1 MGADAAPC
9 TPRAGDAFCFTN
21 VSPQPRVVLKFDR
34 VMAPSSIFRDN
45 YRIVSGSSGNL
56 NFKQVRV
63 DPIERAIVF
72 TLRDD
77 QKLIAGTEYLLRIKS
92 VDDPAN
98 RLAAFDGTR
107 FEGEALVRFVVSM
120 NPKLEPEI
128 DPLVPGELPT
138 REERARAA
146 LGTLSASCA
155 GARCHGDNNNSP
167 PAMGLSLINNT
178 AICETAF
185 GRGAVLVQ
193 SPDDPSGG
201 GRTTS
206 DFPTGLPLIPSPSN
220 GDGSARSFLLYKILM
235 DYRARADA
243 ECPAGDAACAAEVA
257 AMNRAF
263 AELRKR
269 IPGAP
274 MPHDALAPDQSSSIF
289 APLPLASVRL
299 LRRWMDEGAA
309 PCDKS
314 SIAGGDAGVDA
325 TADASGDV
333 GSDAVTDSIGD
344 APDGG

>member
-9 TPRAGDAFCFTN
+9 APRPGDAFCFTN
-21 VSPQPRVVLKFDR
+21 VSPQPRVVLTFDR
-34 VMAPSSIFRDN
+34 VMAPSSVFRDN

-77 QKLIAGTEYLLRIKS
+77 QKLIAGTEYVLRIKS
-92 VDDPAN
+92 VDDPPN

-128 DPLVPGELPT
+128 DPPLPGEPPT
-138 REERARAA
+138 REERAVAA

-155 GARCHGDNNNSP
+155 GARCHGDNVGSP
-167 PAMGLSLINNT
+167 PAMGLSLINPT

-193 SPDDPSGG
+193 AADDPSGG
-201 GRTTS
+201 GRNSS

-220 GDGSARSFLLYKILM
+220 GDGSARSFLLYKVLM
-235 DYRARADA
+235 DYRVRADA
-243 ECPAGDAACAAEVA
+243 ECAAGDAKCASDMA
-257 AMNRAF
+257 AMTRAF
-263 AELRKR
+263 GDLRKR

-274 MPHDALAPDQSSSIF
+274 MPHDTLAPDPSSSIYT
-289 APLPLASVRL
+289 PLPLASVRL
-299 LRRWMDEGAA
+299 LRRWIDEGAA
-309 PCDKS
+309 PCDKT
-314 SIAGGDAGVDA
+314 SITGGDAGVDA
-325 TADASGDV
+325 TVDAAT
-333 GSDAVTDSIGD
+333 DAVADSIGD
-344 APDGG
+344 AADGG